1 MSGFYGYYK
10 NVFPAEK
17 VFELF
22 TRKLENPEKRE
33 WGIETNDGKF
43 IRWKACSSANDLR
56 KLVCENDTGKLNIGA
71 VYTEAV
77 WLRWRQQAPMV
88 AHSREFVID
97 LDLDDYGFL
106 GVTKDNLHGCDAH
119 WPLIATGLEVVKS
132 ILKSV
137 FDFHKFLVV
146 YSGRRG
152 GHLWVLDERAS
163 LLNDAARS
171 AILQFISPSEK
182 ENAAGRRSFKFIFT
196 HPSFNIEENGSI
208 SPIALAISG
217 FERYGIQS
225 TDSKNGLGFLDTYI
239 QRERFLEM
247 IDARFSQSQ
256 LTFIMQARSG
266 VDVYRLICQF
276 IDEQPLEDQDVY
288 GQRRMRRFRL
298 IDTICTFMWPRC
310 DVGVSTHMNHTLKSP
325 YSVHPGTGRVSMPV
339 FNSKIADFDPAI
351 DAPLA
356 NALCD
361 GYPHPNFDKNVLDF
375 HKWTLS
381 LYGSGKRRRE
391 GTG

>member
-1 MSGFYGYYK
+1 
-10 NVFPAEK
+10 
-17 VFELF
+17 
-22 TRKLENPEKRE
+22 
-33 WGIETNDGKF
+33 
-43 IRWKACSSANDLR
+43 
-56 KLVCENDTGKLNIGA
+56 
-71 VYTEAV
+71 
-77 WLRWRQQAPMV
+77 MV
-88 AHSREFVID
+88 VHSREFVID
-97 LDLDDYGFL
+97 LDMDEYSFL
-106 GVTKDNLHGCDAH
+106 GVTKNNLHDCDAN

-182 ENAAGRRSFKFIFT
+182 ENAAGRRSFKYIT
-196 HPSFNIEENGSI
+196 SHPSFDIEENGSS
-208 SPIALAISG
+208 SPIAIAISS
-217 FERYGIQS
+217 FESYGIQS

-247 IDARFSQSQ
+247 VDARFSSSQ
-256 LTFIMQARSG
+256 TSFIMQARNG
-266 VDVYRLICQF
+266 VECYRLICQF

-298 IDTICTFMWPRC
+298 IDTICTFVWPRC

-361 GYPHPNFDKNVLDF
+361 GYPHPSFDKNVLDF

-391 GTG
+391 GA